1 MGFPK
6 ASRIENVFAQTILDS
21 SYTDAELKIKVSATG
36 SGKLTAKLLDEKK
49 QEIASSD
56 ADIKSDG
63 VTELSIQVKD
73 PLKWTAESPNLYH
86 LVVSTGDQ
94 VIAQRIGFRHE
105 ASQHQRHPHLP
116 STQRPTTIRSCRR
129 DGLLG
134 D

>member
-63 VTELSIQVKD
+63 VTELSIQVKHRQIAFSPDDVQREILED
-73 PLKWTAESPNLYH
+73 PAGRLS
-86 LVVSTGDQ
+86 
-94 VIAQRIGFRHE
+94 VID
-105 ASQHQRHPHLP
+105 L
-116 STQRPTTIRSCRR
+116 
-129 DGLLG
+129 
-134 D
+134 